1 MIDQLD
7 IRDGFVRPYLT
18 MSENK
23 IALNKNTPNIKY
35 GSPEYSFFL
44 IY

>member
-35 GSPEYSFFL
+35 GSPGILFL